1 MIIFGRKKRITE
13 QIAEADEMIRDAL
26 IELFSLEYDL
36 GDGFCEI
43 DRCEL
48 QRRILN
54 ITELCGESR
63 KHLAKL
69 YKKPNGGKDNG

>member
-1 MIIFGRKKRITE
+1 MIIFGRKKRIAD
-13 QIAEADEMIRDAL
+13 QISEADEVIRDAL

-36 GDGFCEI
+36 GDGFYEI

-48 QRRILN
+48 QHRILN

-63 KHLAKL
+63 EHLRKL
-69 YKKPNGGKDNG
+69 YKKLNWGQDNG

>member
-1 MIIFGRKKRITE
+1 MIIFGRKKRMAA
-13 QIAEADEMIRDAL
+13 QISEADKVIRDVL

-36 GDGFCEI
+36 GDGFYEI

-48 QRRILN
+48 QHRILN

-63 KHLAKL
+63 KYLAKL
-69 YKKPNGGKDNG
+69 YKKLNGGKDNG

>member
-1 MIIFGRKKRITE
+1 MIIFGRKKRIAD
-13 QIAEADEMIRDAL
+13 QISEADEMIRDAL

-48 QRRILN
+48 RHRILN

-63 KHLAKL
+63 KHLRKL
-69 YKKPNGGKDNG
+69 LKKLNWGKDNG